1 VIHSFFALILM
12 YLGQNEEE
20 QLASLADKDI
30 RRYPFPFGCFKFDP
44 KKSSFLVRCKR
55 LTLQYVIIHPVT
67 TVIAVILEATNLL
80 CPDIGSAD
88 HPIFWI
94 QNTEMTSVSVAM
106 YGLVL
111 IYLVVH
117 DDMEEHGLI
126 SKLIAVKF
134 VIFFS
139 FWQSICISIGGSMGL
154 IKETEAYTVS
164 NVATSLQ
171 SFLICIEMVVASIL
185 HLKSFP
191 YSPFVPKDGTKTPL
205 MHGLLDSL
213 NFRDYMDEMK
223 IVRTEMM
230 DNEDDGY

>member
-1 VIHSFFALILM
+1 VF
-12 YLGQNEEE
+12 
-20 QLASLADKDI
+20 
-30 RRYPFPFGCFKFDP
+30 
-44 KKSSFLVRCKR
+44 
-55 LTLQYVIIHPVT
+55 
-67 TVIAVILEATNLL
+67 AVILEATNLL
-80 CPDIGSAD
+80 CLDIGSAD

-94 QNTEMTSVSVAM
+94 QNTEMTLVSVAM

-171 SFLICIEMVVASIL
+171 SFLICIEMVLLQSCISSL
-185 HLKSFP
+185 FP
-191 YSPFVPKDGTKTPL
+191 TVPLYP
-205 MHGLLDSL
+205 
-213 NFRDYMDEMK
+213 
-223 IVRTEMM
+223 RTELRPL
-230 DNEDDGY
+230 